1 MRFIPAVLL
10 LSLLGACGQVGDLYL
25 PEKKAEPVQ
34 TTAPAAEAAK
44 KKK

>member
-1 MRFIPAVLL
+1 MRFIPIIVL

-25 PEKKAEPVQ
+25 PEKKVEPVQ
-34 TTAPAAEAAK
+34 TPPPAAEAPK